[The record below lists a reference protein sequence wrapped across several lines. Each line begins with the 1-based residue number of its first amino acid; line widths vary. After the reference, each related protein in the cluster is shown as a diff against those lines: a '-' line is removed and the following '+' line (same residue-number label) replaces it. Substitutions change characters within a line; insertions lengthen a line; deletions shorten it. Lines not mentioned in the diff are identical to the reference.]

1 MGFASF
7 LVGALVGGVVVYI
20 WRDELVELWYLLFRG
35 KDDE

>member
-7 LVGALVGGVVVYI
+7 LIGALVGGVVVYI
-20 WRDELVELWYLLFRG
+20 WRDELVELWHLLFRG

>member
-7 LVGALVGGVVVYI
+7 LVGALVGGVVVCI

>member
-20 WRDELVELWYLLFRG
+20 WRDDIAELWGIVFRG
-35 KDDE
+35 KGDE